1 MVSLLGSLASEVLK
15 NLPPQMRKKYEQ
27 LITDF
32 VHQRDVTRLLQ
43 RQGITSTKEFGWLYH
58 MRFYYYPKEPDVLKK
73 LRI

>member
-1 MVSLLGSLASEVLK
+1 
-15 NLPPQMRKKYEQ
+15 MRKKYEQ